1 MYISSKIEEINET
14 RIKFRDL
21 VVDGNCRVGKIVI
34 GPQLA
39 KQHFKGEVPSEF
51 DGLPLEV
58 DEQCIGQMAK
68 LVIEPWLAE

>member
-1 MYISSKIEEINET
+1 MYISSKIERINET
-14 RIKFRDL
+14 RKRFVDL

-58 DEQCIGQMAK
+58 DGKCIGQVVK